1 MLTIAYYIQFNAP
14 DGQPLTP
21 AGVRSYQNF
30 FIGEPR
36 SFGGVTYQFAPFS
49 LSGDLATE
57 GAENGEA
64 ELLAPANVLSGAVLW
79 EAVNQRFLIQVQTV
93 LLTGTP
99 PANREGIPVWSEAG
113 ALACDLWICDG
124 LSYTDAVPGEDEA
137 VAVFALRLTSP
148 LNAVSGN
155 SPTRRLTDAQ
165 VGALPS
171 SGGIT
176 F

>member
-1 MLTIAYYIQFNAP
+1 MLTLAYYIQFTAP

-30 FIGEPR
+30 FIGEAR
-36 SFGGVTYQFAPFS
+36 SFEGVTYQFAPFS

-64 ELLAPANVLSGAVLW
+64 ELLAPANILSGAVLW
-79 EAVNQRFLIQVQTV
+79 EAVNQRFLIQIQTV
-93 LLTGTP
+93 LVTGTP
-99 PANREGIPVWSEAG
+99 PGTAGGIPVWSEVG
-113 ALACDLWICDG
+113 PLACDLWICDG
-124 LSYTDAVPGEDEA
+124 LTYTDAVPAEDES
-137 VAVFALRLTSP
+137 VAIFALKLNSP
-148 LNAVSGN
+148 LNAVSGS